1 MGNWV
6 NSKGNVEMLER
17 LDLVKE
23 QLANELASPI
33 INELASLEDRVATR
47 LTELS
52 SSLSEQVNKEASKS
66 KQAIQAVSV
75 DVDLVDE
82 RATRR
87 QKLSYKR
94 LKDKVAA
101 LQDSLDE
108 AKNKAMYQI
117 ANLEDT
123 AAKLETLITTEKETS
138 VKAVELLASDLKVA
152 LRLAHEYSI
161 EQDQKLSKAVELL
174 ASDLKE
180 AKKYGKIAISSLAA
194 LMLLIVVIGGL
205 NG

>member
-23 QLANELASPI
+23 QLASELASPI

-52 SSLSEQVNKEASKS
+52 SSLSEQVNKEVSKS

-94 LKDKVAA
+94 LKDKIAA

-108 AKNKAMYQI
+108 AKNKAVYQI

-123 AAKLETLITTEKETS
+123 AAKLETLITTEKETRDR
-138 VKAVELLASDLKVA
+138 ELESMQVA

-161 EQDQKLSKAVELL
+161 EQDQKLSKALELITC
-174 ASDLKE
+174 DLKE